1 MKIRKRCE
9 RIIEIDAEDF
19 LKKKKIKKYGRIKR
33 IWKTIQ
39 KNYAWRGQTTKERIH
54 ERILERLKKSSIQPC
69 DEENKRKW
77 KIMK

>member
-1 MKIRKRCE
+1 MVMPNNNPKDHYEKKSEKYLNSTMKIRKRCE

-39 KNYAWRGQTTKERIH
+39 KNYA
-54 ERILERLKKSSIQPC
+54 
-69 DEENKRKW
+69 
-77 KIMK
+77 